1 MSLPILIKIGVLI
14 ERRWMLLLIE
24 EKKNGES
31 PYKFNIVKGTFDAKD
46 KSFERTAVRESLEE
60 AGVEIKVKKLF
71 NSFVV
76 KRSDQIIVQLNF
88 LASFVKSRP
97 LSKNKEIENEY
108 IGKASFFQKRQLL
121 KMQERDFISKRAY
134 ESAQRWI
141 TE

>member
-1 MSLPILIKIGVLI
+1 
-14 ERRWMLLLIE
+14 
-24 EKKNGES
+24 
-31 PYKFNIVKGTFDAKD
+31 
-46 KSFERTAVRESLEE
+46 
-60 AGVEIKVKKLF
+60 VEIKVKKLF